1 MKNLQK
7 ILSLLCSVA
16 LVAICNAGKGDVS
29 STFTG
34 ELITVEP
41 EVTDKAEETET
52 TLKETPST
60 EPVDLSNAIL
70 TISYETTNG
79 EGETVTETLYEGPF
93 DGEFMY
99 VPHTDG
105 QAIQFPE
112 PTEVEISFQITE
124 NSDPMTINTVIETGM
139 DVQFAYIDYHDRSDK
154 FLVVGSV
161 NQVLNPEN
169 KFSIS
174 GDLNFLEVDSLDT
187 TSVFVHA
194 SFVNLAGEPQSKQ
207 WGPVLVKDGSFVIEG
222 DVERPIQARL
232 YVTGGYNTST
242 QVVLEPE
249 GKLEVAKLGNQSQA
263 ISVTGIGYHEILID
277 SWQQTDEYIE
287 LVETYVIEYER
298 FHNPSSTTPATIESV
313 EEVEE
318 GSSDDEADA
327 DEESNEALNDTVVDS
342 EEIKP
347 AEGCED
353 AVVQE
358 DVAEVADAEDASS
371 TPRWIVL
378 REKIANFQT
387 AMLQDI
393 ARSHEDP
400 NAQLLA
406 MQMGAFSP
414 YFEHAKEALSVWRR
428 LSDKFDKDVLATYVT
443 PELERTE
450 RVYTHTLIDEALV
463 PGQKIPAF
471 TLTSLDG
478 KDVSIYD
485 LASEKDMVL
494 IDVWASWCGPCI
506 AAFPELKKLHAAYT
520 EQNFEIV
527 GISIDNNL
535 EAWSEGVETHALPW
549 VQLAELRD
557 TDNDSPVT
565 KSLGAT
571 SIPKTFL
578 IDSKGCI
585 YRKDILPTELKTF
598 LVDRYGMD
606 ESLVEPEEEPEVHN
620 GSDL

>member
-7 ILSLLCSVA
+7 ILSLLSSVA
-16 LVAICNAGKGDVS
+16 FIAICTAGNGDVAS
-29 STFTG
+29 VFTG

-41 EVTDKAEETET
+41 EVTDKVEETKT
-52 TLKETPST
+52 APDETPSI
-60 EPVDLSNAIL
+60 EPVDLSNAVL

-79 EGETVTETLYEGPF
+79 EGETVTKTLYEGPF
-93 DGEFMY
+93 DGDFSNELQI
-99 VPHTDG
+99 DG
-105 QAIQFPE
+105 QATQFPE
-112 PTEVEISFQITE
+112 PTEVEISLQITDD
-124 NSDPMTINTVIETGM
+124 SDPMKINTIIETGM
-139 DVQFAYIDYHDRSDK
+139 DVHFAYIDYHDRSDK
-154 FLVVGSV
+154 FLVVGSS
-161 NQVLNPEN
+161 NQALNPEN

-174 GDLNFLEVDSLDT
+174 GDLNFLEVDSLHT

-194 SFVNLAGEPQSKQ
+194 SFVDLAGEPQSKQ

-242 QVVLEPE
+242 QIVLEPE
-249 GKLEVAKLGNQSQA
+249 GRLEVTKLGNQSQA

-277 SWQQTDEYIE
+277 SWQQTEEYIE
-287 LVETYVIEYER
+287 LVEAYVIEYER
-298 FHNPSSTTPATIESV
+298 FHNPSSTIESV

-318 GSSDDEADA
+318 RASDDEADA
-327 DEESNEALNDTVVDS
+327 DDKSNEATNDATVDS

-358 DVAEVADAEDASS
+358 DVAEVPEAENASS
-371 TPRWIVL
+371 PPQWIVL
-378 REKIANFQT
+378 REKIASLQT
-387 AMLQDI
+387 SKLQDI

-414 YFEHAKEALSVWRR
+414 YYEHAKEALSVWRR

-450 RVYTHTLIDEALV
+450 SVYTQTLIDEALV
-463 PGQKIPAF
+463 PGQKIPEF
-471 TLTSLDG
+471 TLASLDG
-478 KDVSIYD
+478 EDVSIYD

-506 AAFPELKKLHAAYT
+506 AAFPELKKLHAAYSVR
-520 EQNFEIV
+520 NFEIV

-549 VQLAELRD
+549 VQLAELKD

-578 IDSKGCI
+578 IDSQGCI
-585 YRKDILPTELKTF
+585 YRKDILPAELKTF
-598 LVDRYGMD
+598 LADRYGED
-606 ESLVEPEEEPEVHN
+606 ESLVEPEEEPDEHN

>member
-1 MKNLQK
+1 MKHLQK
-7 ILSLLCSVA
+7 ILGLLCSVA
-16 LVAICNAGKGDVS
+16 IVAICNADNGDVS

-41 EVTDKAEETET
+41 EVSDKAEESET
-52 TLKETPST
+52 APKETPSI
-60 EPVDLSNAIL
+60 EPVDLSNAVL
-70 TISYETTNG
+70 TISYETTKG
-79 EGETVTETLYEGPF
+79 EGEAVTETLYEGPF

-99 VPHTDG
+99 VPHIDG
-105 QAIQFPE
+105 QATQFPE
-112 PTEVEISFQITE
+112 PTEIEISLHITE
-124 NSDPMTINTVIETGM
+124 DSDPMTINTFIETGM
-139 DVQFAYIDYHDRSDK
+139 DVHFAYIDYHDRSDK
-154 FLVVGSV
+154 FLVVGSS
-161 NQVLNPEN
+161 NQVLNSEN

-174 GDLNFLEVDSLDT
+174 GDLNFLEVDSLHT
-187 TSVFVHA
+187 TSVFVYA
-194 SFVNLAGEPQSKQ
+194 SFVDLAGEPQSKQ

-242 QVVLEPE
+242 QIVLEPE

-263 ISVTGIGYHEILID
+263 ISVTGVGYHEILID
-277 SWQQTDEYIE
+277 SWQQTEEYIE
-287 LVETYVIEYER
+287 LVEAYVIAYER
-298 FHNPSSTTPATIESV
+298 FHNPSSTTVATIESE

-327 DEESNEALNDTVVDS
+327 VEETKEASNDAVVDS
-342 EEIKP
+342 DKINP

-358 DVAEVADAEDASS
+358 QVAEVAGAEDASS
-371 TPRWIVL
+371 TPQWIVL
-378 REKIANFQT
+378 REKIASLQT
-387 AMLQDI
+387 AKLQDI
-393 ARSHEDP
+393 ASSHEDP

-414 YFEHAKEALSVWRR
+414 YYEHAEEALSVWRT
-428 LSDKFDKDVLATYVT
+428 LSDKFDKDVLAIHVT
-443 PELERTE
+443 PESERSE

-471 TLTSLDG
+471 TLASLDG
-478 KDVSIYD
+478 EDVSIYD
-485 LASEKDMVL
+485 LVSEKDMVL
-494 IDVWASWCGPCI
+494 IEVWASWCGPCI
-506 AAFPELKKLHAAYT
+506 AAFPELKELHAAYT
-520 EQNFEIV
+520 DENFEIV

-535 EAWSEGVETHALPW
+535 EAWTEGVETHALPW
-549 VQLAELRD
+549 LQLAELKD

-578 IDSKGCI
+578 IDSQGCI
-585 YRKDILPTELKTF
+585 YRKDILPAELKTF

-606 ESLVEPEEEPEVHN
+606 ESLVEPEEEPE
-620 GSDL
+620 GTSEASS